1 MKYKN
6 YYKILG
12 LSSAKASDEEIK
24 SAYRTLAKKYH
35 PDLNKGN
42 EAVAEKF
49 KDVNEAYHVLGDVSA
64 RKKYDRVHFAYKF
77 RDGLSAENVKEKIN
91 MTSGVNDFFTTFF
104 GAKKEENI
112 VTNFDKYY
120 DGTKPKKGEDLEAS
134 IDISL
139 EEAFFGGEKKIAFKV
154 LDSMIKTLIVT
165 IPKGIHTGEKIRIAK
180 QGQNGEN
187 GGENGDLYIK
197 VNILPHDKYTIQD
210 ANLVVDLPI
219 SPWEAALGAEV
230 NVQGIDSNIYINI
243 PAGVETGDTFRVAKG
258 GYFDKKGARG
268 DLLVVAKIMI
278 PKVISEQERELFI
291 KFKEISTFNP
301 RGIN

>member
-120 DGTKPKKGEDLEAS
+120 DVISTSNYWANIKIIRLYEGDEKCDADEFLQKYGKGAFLDKIKHAKPYHEYKL
-134 IDISL
+134 IDSL
-139 EEAFFGGEKKIAFKV
+139 KNINYKTIEEKKFHIYNK
-154 LDSMIKTLIVT
+154 
-165 IPKGIHTGEKIRIAK
+165 IP
-180 QGQNGEN
+180 
-187 GGENGDLYIK
+187 L
-197 VNILPHDKYTIQD
+197 
-210 ANLVVDLPI
+210 
-219 SPWEAALGAEV
+219 
-230 NVQGIDSNIYINI
+230 
-243 PAGVETGDTFRVAKG
+243 
-258 GYFDKKGARG
+258 
-268 DLLVVAKIMI
+268 
-278 PKVISEQERELFI
+278 
-291 KFKEISTFNP
+291 
-301 RGIN
+301 